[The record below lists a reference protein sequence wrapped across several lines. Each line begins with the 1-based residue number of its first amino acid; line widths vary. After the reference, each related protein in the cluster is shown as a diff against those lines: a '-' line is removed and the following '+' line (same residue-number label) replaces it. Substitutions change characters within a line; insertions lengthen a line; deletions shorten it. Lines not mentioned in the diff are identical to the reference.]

1 MSVQMKFFM
10 IPVRDPRESEE
21 ELNRFLSGVRVV
33 HIHREFVAQGD
44 NSFWSIAV
52 EYLTGYFSQT
62 GPLGSGKQR
71 GRVDYK
77 DLLSP
82 EDFAIFAM
90 LRDWRKQKA
99 AEEAVPVYQI
109 FTNQQLA
116 AMVERGVTSKSEL
129 LDIEGVGEGRVEKYG
144 EAVLD
149 ILSRKDREKVDKAEE

>member
-10 IPVRDPRESEE
+10 IPVRDLRESEE

-33 HIHREFVAQGD
+33 HIHREFVGQGD

-52 EYLTGYFSQT
+52 EYLAGDSAQT
-62 GPLGSGKQR
+62 GPFGGGKQR

-77 DLLSP
+77 EVLSP
-82 EDFAIFAM
+82 EDFAIFAA

-99 AEEAVPVYQI
+99 AEEAVAVYQV
-109 FTNQQLA
+109 FTNHQLA
-116 AMVERGVTSKSEL
+116 TMVERGVTSKSEL
-129 LDIEGVGEGRVEKYG
+129 MEIEGVGEGRVEKYG

-149 ILSRKDREKVDKAEE
+149 ILSREGRQKVDKVEE